1 MHLIVNYLP
10 WLEILLEHYEHSC
23 GILSMRKLALQIVIS
38 TGTHIC
44 MQCKP
49 LKKIYQIT
57 CTFDQL
63 ICKYGNLR
71 YSKGQI
77 FLSATTQI
85 LVLILMEKRDV
96 CGRSTTFFTT
106 RKWNELS
113 SLRVEPQGNC
123 QIIVNENNWTIV
135 GISQARQN
143 PSFLTLDGTKVN
155 AVSPIAFWFHFFSL
169 LCRMMQSVGFNNLLK
184 NCKFCLSVK
193 FVVYPS
199 DTSEPDSCVYLTS
212 EFSSPRKEISVEING
227 KLKIKGVVA
236 HTYSH
241 PRCYTYVCS

>member
-10 WLEILLEHYEHSC
+10 SLEILLEHYEHSC
-23 GILSMRKLALQIVIS
+23 GILSMRKLALQVVIS

-143 PSFLTLDGTKVN
+143 PSFLTLDGTKVS
-155 AVSPIAFWFHFFSL
+155 AVSPIAFWFHFFT
-169 LCRMMQSVGFNNLLK
+169 
-184 NCKFCLSVK
+184 LSVVVPK
-193 FVVYPS
+193 CFIKHMCFIVLYFHGHAFFSLEVAKKCFFVLYFWKMCFIFVRFLS
-199 DTSEPDSCVYLTS
+199 GWIFISSFYL
-212 EFSSPRKEISVEING
+212 
-227 KLKIKGVVA
+227 
-236 HTYSH
+236 
-241 PRCYTYVCS
+241 